1 MLPRMPK
8 IACPWRRPSTTQP
21 VPLVRRSLLA
31 LVLVLV
37 PMAALSGC
45 DDASPPRP
53 SAAEFVAAE
62 KKLYSQNDE
71 ELLIRYHF
79 DDRRDGF
86 FVDVGAFHW
95 KDASTTLYLEKH
107 LGWTGLAIDANP
119 RFGPGYA
126 KNRPGSEFLSY
137 FVSDHSGDTEAMFEA
152 GPLSSTSE
160 AHIRSFPNMK
170 DSELARI
177 EVPTIT
183 LDDLLEARGIEEID
197 LLSMDI
203 ELGEPA
209 ALAGFD
215 IERYRPEL
223 VCIEASKAVRDQIA
237 AYFAEHGYERI
248 EEYLPLD
255 HVNWYFRPRAE
266 P

>member
-8 IACPWRRPSTTQP
+8 LPRPWRRRPKTQP
-21 VPLVRRSLLA
+21 AWSLA
-31 LVLVLV
+31 L
-37 PMAALSGC
+37 AIALLGV
-45 DDASPPRP
+45 ASSACERPAPPRP
-53 SAAEFVAAE
+53 SAAEFVASQE
-62 KKLYSQNDE
+62 KLYSQNDE

-79 DDRRDGF
+79 DDRRDGV

-95 KDASTTLYLEKH
+95 KNASTTLYLEKH

-126 KNRPGSEFLSY
+126 ENRPGSEFVSY
-137 FVSDHSGDTEAMFEA
+137 FVSDHSGDTEDLFEA

-160 AHIRSFPNMK
+160 EHIRSFPNMK
-170 DSELARI
+170 ESDLDQI

-183 LDDLLEARGIEEID
+183 LDDLLESRGIEEID
-197 LLSMDI
+197 FLSMDI
-203 ELGEPA
+203 ELGEPK

-215 IERYRPEL
+215 IERFRPEL
-223 VCIEASKAVRDQIA
+223 VCIEASRAVREPISK
-237 AYFAEHGYERI
+237 YFAEHGYERI
-248 EEYLPLD
+248 DEYLPLD
-255 HVNWYFRPRAE
+255 SVNWYFRPRRD